1 MVYSQGGCYL
11 YPVLVY
17 SRATKISSEQAL
29 DTVRKS
35 TTLSMESLESY
46 KLLQDHVAAV
56 SQSLA
61 TSQEASLQDL
71 NLVSLLKKI
80 QDRTWSDI
88 RTSLFAS
95 VLR

>member
-1 MVYSQGGCYL
+1 MVYSQGGCYS
-11 YPVLVY
+11 YPVLVF
-17 SRATKISSEQAL
+17 SRATNISSEQAL

-35 TTLSMESLESY
+35 TTLSTESLKSY
-46 KLLQDHVAAV
+46 KLLQDHVSTV
-56 SQSLA
+56 SQSLT
-61 TSQEASLQDL
+61 TSQEASLQEL

-88 RTSLFAS
+88 KTSLFAS